1 MIDEFNGCGGKGSW
15 FKPPFK
21 KFFEASCNKHD
32 IGYGIGGDE
41 AKRFE
46 CDGKFL
52 IMMLK
57 DTFKEKK
64 WTSRVFYQWWAFAYF
79 LGVRMGGEKF
89 FNYTTKSK

>member
-1 MIDEFNGCGGKGSW
+1 MEINGCGAKGAW
-15 FKPPFK
+15 INVPDFM
-21 KFFEASCNKHD
+21 FEASCNKHD

-57 DTFKEKK
+57 DTMSLTGWFR
-64 WTSRVFYQWWAFAYF
+64 RVYFQSWAFVYF
-79 LGVRMGGEKF
+79 IAVRIFGKKF
-89 FNYTTKSK
+89 YNYN